1 MITNPEYAIVNGNK
15 YKINTDFKV
24 ALQCEKVGVAE
35 DIDDNERALTILYLL
50 FGEKALDNPQDWEK
64 LLKAAQKFLACGNK
78 PVKNEDEPN
87 MDYEQDE
94 KYIKASFMSDYG
106 LDLGKV
112 ELHWWDF
119 FDLINGLSEDS
130 ILSRVRYVRD
140 YDINE
145 IKDSKERAKMERQKE
160 MVALKPKKKKKITA
174 EQQKNLDRFL
184 ELTGMRKEQ

>member
-78 PVKNEDEPN
+78 TVKNEDEPN

-184 ELTGMRKEQ
+184 ELTGIGKEQ

>member
-145 IKDSKERAKMERQKE
+145 IKDSRERAKMERQKE

>member
-78 PVKNEDEPN
+78 NVKNEDEPN

-140 YDINE
+140 Y
-145 IKDSKERAKMERQKE
+145 KDNKDNDSIYDNNIVAKQKE
-160 MVALKPKKKKKITA
+160 IERLKKPK
-174 EQQKNLDRFL
+174 
-184 ELTGMRKEQ
+184 LTN

>member
-78 PVKNEDEPN
+78 TVKNEDEPN

>member
-78 PVKNEDEPN
+78 NVKNEDEPN